1 MAEIGVVIVT
11 FNRLEKLKNSLAAF
25 DKETVLPKYIL
36 IVNNASTDGTGEWLK
51 EWLKDKKPYRKYVL
65 TSPKNLGGSGGF
77 YMGLKRA
84 SELDADWIWVSDDD
98 VYPCPTALET
108 GVRYIDK
115 LDTEDSRLAAVASK
129 VVTGGKIDKMHR
141 RHINQT
147 WLYAKEH
154 YCEEEEYDSEYFEI
168 DILSYAGSII
178 SRKAIKE
185 VGLPEKNFFIWFD
198 DSEHSM
204 RLRKYGK
211 LYCVPALEIEHDVEQ
226 EYGGKNVTW
235 KDYYGLRNEL
245 IMFKRHYPKRTF
257 VIKVIKKLI
266 RTTGMYLKKDT
277 RIRATLFYAAIR
289 DGVAGRMGVHPV
301 YRPGWKAPE
310 K

>member
-1 MAEIGVVIVT
+1 MGEGPRNEDALAEKPH
-11 FNRLEKLKNSLAAF
+11 E
-25 DKETVLPKYIL
+25 
-36 IVNNASTDGTGEWLK
+36 DG
-51 EWLKDKKPYRKYVL
+51 
-65 TSPKNLGGSGGF
+65 F
-77 YMGLKRA
+77 I
-84 SELDADWIWVSDDD
+84 AD
-98 VYPCPTALET
+98 EQ
-108 GVRYIDK
+108 
-115 LDTEDSRLAAVASK
+115 
-129 VVTGGKIDKMHR
+129 HQ
-141 RHINQT
+141 HQ
-147 WLYAKEH
+147 H
-154 YCEEEEYDSEYFEI
+154 Q
-168 DILSYAGSII
+168 
-178 SRKAIKE
+178 
-185 VGLPEKNFFIWFD
+185 
-198 DSEHSM
+198 
-204 RLRKYGK
+204 
-211 LYCVPALEIEHDVEQ
+211 HDVEQ